1 MSNVLMEVK
10 FTTDDPYEK
19 RLFELFKNHQGKDQT
34 GLDRDGL
41 VKLCMSLELR
51 DRGEALVTLL
61 TSKRTA
67 TKNDNGNEKWLVSFQ
82 DFRAGLLQI
91 LGEELKSNE
100 NEGKFIYYVF
110 IIFSCSRYGLKVFAF
125 TL

>member
-110 IIFSCSRYGLKVFAF
+110 IIF
-125 TL
+125 

>member
-1 MSNVLMEVK
+1 MEVK

-19 RLFELFKNHQGKDQT
+19 RLFELFKNHQTKDKT
-34 GLDRDGL
+34 GLDHGGL

-51 DRGEALVTLL
+51 DRGEALVKLL
-61 TSKRTA
+61 TAKSGGETS
-67 TKNDNGNEKWLVSFQ
+67 EKWLVSFQ

-100 NEGKFIYYVF
+100 NHEGKSLICYWLGLL
-110 IIFSCSRYGLKVFAF
+110 YGLNTFFCAF
-125 TL
+125 SL